1 MNSTK
6 INLGGAKMKKI
17 NRILGVVVILLT
29 FSLNSCA
36 LLYLEYQKN
45 KEMKKINEKFEEME
59 KIDEKRYEERLHG
72 KITREEMKKINE
84 KRYEE
89 ILHGKITRNE
99 ISP

>member
-36 LLYLEYQKN
+36 LLYLEHQKN
-45 KEMKKINEKFEEME
+45 KEIKKINE
-59 KIDEKRYEERLHG
+59 RYY
-72 KITREEMKKINE
+72 EEMKKINE
-84 KRYEE
+84 RYEE